1 MLNGLGEPLRHARKG
16 WNFMMP
22 HAIASNKAGTYRV
35 AMPRLPWLRCYA
47 LLHLPSHVS
56 SDEFRLLHFSG
67 HPKMQRVEPQIALPR
82 RLGMHTHTQTHT
94 CTAWNRLLAIPL
106 YLNLP
111 AILATGSTKVQTNML
126 EQDLQEHMHTSSASS
141 SPFVTLLFICY
152 SCNMN
157 IVIKYYMCKCII
169 YIYYTM

>member
-1 MLNGLGEPLRHARKG
+1 
-16 WNFMMP
+16 MP

-82 RLGMHTHTQTHT
+82 RLGMHTHTNTHMHSME
-94 CTAWNRLLAIPL
+94 LIAIPL
-106 YLNLP
+106 YLTLP

-157 IVIKYYMCKCII
+157 IVNKILYV
-169 YIYYTM
+169 